1 MFLSGARAAALGLGC
16 LALLAPLGLWAHP
29 GSELSLHYLS
39 GQIAAAPAQHLY
51 LQRASLLI
59 EVGDFSAARADIDAA
74 KALGDPRQVAYVQGL
89 LLFQSGQAAAAIEQF
104 SDYLQSH
111 PGALPALEARARAW
125 QQVGEAERALGDY
138 RQFLAGSAAPAPGQY
153 LALAALAEES
163 NKPEL
168 ALALLDQ
175 GMARLGMN
183 INLQRAAIALAL
195 SNQQWAAAIRRQQ
208 LLGETMKHS
217 PLWQLQLAELYVQA
231 GHCDRA
237 QALVQEMQ
245 AGLQRRRVTPALQ
258 RLQARGEALKSCRSR
273 TGIPA

>member
-16 LALLAPLGLWAHP
+16 LALLAPLWLWAHP

-59 EVGDFSAARADIDAA
+59 EAGDFSAARADIDAA
-74 KALGDPRQVAYVQGL
+74 KTLGDPRQVAYVQGL
-89 LLFQSGQAAAAIEQF
+89 LLFHSGQAAAAIEQF

-153 LALAALAEES
+153 LALA
-163 NKPEL
+163 
-168 ALALLDQ
+168 LLDQ

-183 INLQRAAIALAL
+183 ISLQRAAIALAL